1 MQKLYSKKNDQRNDI
16 MKLFGFA
23 GTAHKP
29 SYTAEI
35 MEKLSDELKKEG
47 IIDTAVIIEG
57 SDVDVSMCKGCLSCY
72 GCGKCVL
79 DAQDDMEMIRNEM
92 LSSDIVVLGSPV
104 YVHDVSGA
112 MKNFIDRFVVWMYL
126 YKLVGKIAVTVST
139 SVSNGNRYVDEYLSK
154 IMKIMGANVAGNI
167 SVSMVNSPEEIS
179 DQISQ
184 CCEAIKSAAVNGI
197 TEPDAIQEGYFSITR
212 QTLTNPAAR
221 GYLADYWKEKDLA
234 EYERY
239 MDYYNSY
246 SRNVIQEANKW

>member
-1 MQKLYSKKNDQRNDI
+1 

-35 MEKLSDELKKEG
+35 MEKLSEELKREG
-47 IIDTAVIIEG
+47 VIDTAVIIKG
-57 SDVDVSMCKGCLSCY
+57 SEVDVSMCKGCLSCY
-72 GCGKCVL
+72 GCGKCIL

-92 LSSDIVVLGSPV
+92 LSSDIVVFGSPV

-126 YKLVGKIAVTVST
+126 YRLVGKIAVTVST

-154 IMKIMGANVAGNI
+154 IMKIMGANVAGSI
-167 SVSMVNSPEEIS
+167 SVNMADSSEEIN
-179 DQISQ
+179 DQIRK
-184 CCEAIKSAAVNGI
+184 CCEDIQNAAINGI
-197 TEPDAIQEGYFSITR
+197 TEPDAIQEGYFAATR
-212 QTLTNPAAR
+212 QTLTSPTAR
-221 GYLADYWKEKDLA
+221 GYLVDYWNEKGMTG
-234 EYERY
+234 YERY

-246 SRNVIQEANKW
+246 SKNVIQEANKW

>member
-1 MQKLYSKKNDQRNDI
+1 

-35 MEKLSDELKKEG
+35 MEKLSEELKREG
-47 IIDTAVIIEG
+47 VIDTAVIIKG

-72 GCGKCVL
+72 GCGTCVL

-104 YVHDVSGA
+104 YVHDVSGS

-126 YKLVGKIAVTVST
+126 YRLVGKIAVTVST

-154 IMKIMGANVAGNI
+154 IMKIMGANVAGSI
-167 SVSMVNSPEEIS
+167 SVSMADSSEAIS
-179 DQISQ
+179 DQIGK
-184 CCEAIKSAAVNGI
+184 CCEAIKNAAITGI
-197 TEPDAIQEGYFSITR
+197 TGPDVIQEDYFAATR
-212 QTLTNPAAR
+212 QILTNPVAR
-221 GYLADYWKEKDLA
+221 GYLVDYWNEKGLVG
-234 EYERY
+234 YERY

-246 SRNVIQEANKW
+246 SKNVIQEANKW